1 MTEYVV
7 RHQTR
12 APTHPGELMRE
23 IIEEHAHLSVT
34 DAARRMGVS
43 RQALHAVLRGRSAV
57 SADMALRFA
66 QLTGGRPELFLRM
79 QENLDLW
86 TARQRLGVRLARI
99 EPITAKRA
107 A

>member
-1 MTEYVV
+1 MSELPVG
-7 RHQTR
+7 RQTR
-12 APTHPGELMRE
+12 SPTHPGELMRE
-23 IIEEHAHLSVT
+23 IIEEHALLSVT

-43 RQALHAVLRGRSAV
+43 RQALHAVMRGRSAI

-66 QLTGGRPELFLRM
+66 QLVGGRAELFLRM

-86 TARQRLGVRLARI
+86 AARRRLAGRLSRI
-99 EPITAKRA
+99 EPVVSKRA

>member
-1 MTEYVV
+1 MSEFAV
-7 RHQTR
+7 RNQTR

-23 IIEEHAHLSVT
+23 IIEEHARLSVT
-34 DAARRMGVS
+34 DVARRMGVS

-66 QLTGGRPELFLRM
+66 RLTGGRAELFLRM

-86 TARQRLGVRLARI
+86 TARQRLGVRLSRI
-99 EPITAKRA
+99 EPVTSKRA

>member
-1 MTEYVV
+1 MAEYVV
-7 RHQTR
+7 RNQTR
-12 APTHPGELMRE
+12 VPTHPGELMRE
-23 IIEEHAHLSVT
+23 IIEEHALLSIT

-66 QLTGGRPELFLRM
+66 QLMGGRAELFLRM

-86 TARQRLGVRLARI
+86 LARQRLGGRLARI
-99 EPITAKRA
+99 EPITSKRA

>member
-1 MTEYVV
+1 
-7 RHQTR
+7 
-12 APTHPGELMRE
+12 MRE
-23 IIEEHAHLSVT
+23 IIEEHALLSVT

-66 QLTGGRPELFLRM
+66 QLTGGRAELFLRM

-86 TARQRLGVRLARI
+86 LARQRLGGRLARI
-99 EPITAKRA
+99 EPITSKRA